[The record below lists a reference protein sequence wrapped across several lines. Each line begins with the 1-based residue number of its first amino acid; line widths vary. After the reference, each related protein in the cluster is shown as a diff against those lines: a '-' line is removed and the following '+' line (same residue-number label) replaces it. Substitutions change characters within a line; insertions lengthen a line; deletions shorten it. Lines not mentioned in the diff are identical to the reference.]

1 MISMKS
7 RCFFC
12 LIVVLSGITSI
23 EGQPGSDYW
32 QLRRQA
38 IESCQKK
45 DYRAALEQ
53 LLESDRRVPGNPDTI
68 FRLAT
73 VHCRLGQY
81 EAGMRQL
88 QRLLRMRTYF
98 DLQQEPAFAGLSKSV
113 AFRHLLAE
121 MENLRTAKAFQAR
134 TAFRIADPSFLP
146 EGIAY
151 DLKTSS
157 LFLASM
163 YRRKIVRFDKE
174 GRLTNFLT
182 AGQNGI
188 WSISGIGVDSIRRVL
203 WACSNR
209 FEGSEGYVPGMEKE
223 AALYAFDL
231 DTAGLNRRYPIEK
244 PGDDHFCDGLTL
256 APDGTVYVADSA
268 GLTVYAGKP
277 GERDLGVLLGPESGI
292 SPQGLALSRD
302 GRALFVSDYMSGLYL
317 INLKDRKISRVQ
329 EDPPDSLAGI
339 DGLVAYGKNLIAIQN
354 GIQPNRVVMLT
365 MSEDGLTVRAV
376 KVLEINHP
384 RFGEPTLG
392 TLVNNSLF
400 FVANNPIEQFLS
412 AHRATG
418 FPEPVVLRRDLR

>member
-1 MISMKS
+1 MKS
-7 RCFFC
+7 RCFWC
-12 LIVVLSGITSI
+12 LIGSIVLIGISALQ
-23 EGQPGSDYW
+23 GQPGSDYW
-32 QLRRQA
+32 EIRRQA
-38 IESCQKK
+38 IESYQKK
-45 DYRAALEQ
+45 DYRAALEK

-81 EAGMRQL
+81 QAGMQQL

-98 DLQQEPAFAGLSKSV
+98 DLKQEPAFAGLSKSV
-113 AFRHLLAE
+113 QFRYLLTE
-121 MENLRTAKAFQAR
+121 MENLRTAKAFRAR

-151 DLKTSS
+151 DPKTGS
-157 LFLASM
+157 LFLASVH
-163 YRRKIVRFDKE
+163 RRKIVRFDRE
-174 GRLTNFLT
+174 GRLTDFLS

-188 WSISGIGVDSIRRVL
+188 WSISGIGVDSVRRVL

-209 FEGSEGYVPGMEKE
+209 FEGSEGYVTGMEKQ
-223 AALYAFDL
+223 AALFAFEL
-231 DTAGLNRRYPIEK
+231 DTAALNRRYPIQGL
-244 PGDDHFCDGLTL
+244 GDNHFCDGLTL
-256 APDGTVYVADSA
+256 ASDGTVYVADSA
-268 GLTVYAGKP
+268 GLTVYERKL
-277 GERDLGVLLGPESGI
+277 GESNLRVLLGPESGI

-302 GRALFVSDYMSGLYL
+302 GRALFVSDYMSGLYS
-317 INLKDRKISRVQ
+317 INLKNRQISRVQ

-365 MSEDGLTVRAV
+365 MSEDGLAVRAV

-384 RFGEPTLG
+384 LFGEPTLG
-392 TLVNNSLF
+392 TVVNHSLF

-412 AHRATG
+412 VHSATG

>member
-1 MISMKS
+1 MKS

-12 LIVVLSGITSI
+12 LVGSIVLSGISSLQ
-23 EGQPGSDYW
+23 GQPGSDYW
-32 QLRRQA
+32 QIRRQA
-38 IESCQKK
+38 IESFQKK

-53 LLESDRRVPGNPDTI
+53 LLESDRRLPGNPDTI

-81 EAGMRQL
+81 EAGMQQL

-98 DLQQEPAFAGLSKSV
+98 DLKQEPAFAGLTKSV
-113 AFRHLLAE
+113 PFRHLLAE
-121 MENLRTAKAFQAR
+121 MEKLRTAKAFRAR
-134 TAFRIADPSFLP
+134 MAFRIADPSFLP

-151 DLKTSS
+151 DLKTRN

-163 YRRKIVRFDKE
+163 YRRKIVRFDRE
-174 GRLTNFLT
+174 GRLTDFLP
-182 AGQNGI
+182 AGENGI
-188 WSISGIGVDSIRRVL
+188 WSISGIGVDSVRRVL

-209 FEGSEGYVPGMEKE
+209 FEGSEGYVTGMEKE

-231 DTAGLNRRYPIEK
+231 DTASLNGRYPIQK
-244 PGDDHFCDGLTL
+244 PGDNHFCDGLTL
-256 APDGTVYVADSA
+256 APDGTVYVADSG
-268 GLTVYAGKP
+268 GLTVYERKP
-277 GERDLGVLLGPESGI
+277 GERDLRALLGPEAGI

-317 INLKDRKISRVQ
+317 INLKDGKISRVQ

-339 DGLVAYGKNLIAIQN
+339 DGLVAYGRNLIAIQN
-354 GIQPNRVVMLT
+354 GIQPNRVVMLN
-365 MSEDGLTVRAV
+365 MSEDGLAVRAV

-384 RFGEPTLG
+384 LFGEPTLG

-412 AHRATG
+412 VHSATG